1 MILSKMFCNKN
12 KKCLIN
18 SYKDSG
24 ELRYLCRMNK
34 ASIIAKSYPFAPTE
48 EQLRFCSEA
57 ANFLSRPNDEAC
69 FILKGYAGTGKTT
82 SVAALVKALPMFGL
96 KAALLAP
103 TGRAAK
109 VMSNYTQKKAL
120 TIHKKIYR
128 KKSAVSMDMV
138 FQLAPNLA
146 TNTIFI
152 VDEASMIADEWS
164 TQNGSSFLGDLLEF
178 VFQPAP
184 DGSPKNCYLFF
195 VGDTAQLP
203 PVGSV
208 DSPALNPEYL
218 SSNFHLDVTCV
229 ELTEVVRQEKKSGI
243 LANATMLRRLVNDYD
258 EEPHFPKF
266 ITKGFKDI
274 FRMTGIKFVEGLEY
288 AYGKYG
294 IENSL
299 VVCRSNKSAN
309 IYNNQ
314 IRARLLYRDEEL
326 TGGDYI
332 MVVRN
337 NYFWLPDDN
346 ETAFIANGDMARIIR
361 VRREEERYGFRFAEV
376 ALELVDFP
384 DVGAITCK
392 VLLDT
397 LQIESPNLP
406 YEASKKL
413 YEGLLLDYEHI
424 VNRKERLLAIKQD
437 PYYNALQIKFAYAVT
452 CHKAQG
458 GQWDAVFVDQ
468 GFLTEDMVDL
478 DFMRWLYTAVTRA
491 KKELF
496 LVNFSKD
503 LFAEQMEEEY

>member
-1 MILSKMFCNKN
+1 M
-12 KKCLIN
+12 
-18 SYKDSG
+18 D
-24 ELRYLCRMNK
+24 K
-34 ASIIAKSYPFAPTE
+34 ASLIAQSYPFSPTA
-48 EQLRFCSEA
+48 EQLQFCKQVA
-57 ANFLSRPNDEAC
+57 AFLSRPNEEAC
-69 FILKGYAGTGKTT
+69 FVLKGYAGTGKTT
-82 SVAALVKALPMFGL
+82 SVAALVKALPKLGL
-96 KAALLAP
+96 KSVLLAP

-128 KKSAVSMDMV
+128 KKSAVSMDLV
-138 FQLAPNLA
+138 FQIAPNLA
-146 TNTIFI
+146 QNTVFI
-152 VDEASMIADEWS
+152 VDEASMIADEWI

-178 VFQPAP
+178 VFQPAA
-184 DGSPKNCYLFF
+184 DGMPKNCFLLF

-203 PVGSV
+203 PVGSI

-218 SSNFHLDVTCV
+218 SGNFHLDVTCV

-243 LANATMLRRLVNDYD
+243 LANATMLRKLVSDYD
-258 EEPHFPKF
+258 DEPEWPKF
-266 ITKGFKDI
+266 ITKGYKDI
-274 FRMTGIKFVEGLEY
+274 FRMTGVKFVEGLEY

-294 IENSL
+294 LENAL

-309 IYNNQ
+309 LYNNQ

-326 TGGDYI
+326 SGGDYI

-376 ALELVDFP
+376 QLELVDFP

-406 YEASKKL
+406 FEANKKL
-413 YEGLLLDYEHI
+413 YEGLALDYEHI
-424 VNRKERLLAIKQD
+424 TDRKARLQAIKQD

-503 LFAEQMEEEY
+503 LFAGTVEDDD

>member
-1 MILSKMFCNKN
+1 M
-12 KKCLIN
+12 
-18 SYKDSG
+18 D
-24 ELRYLCRMNK
+24 K
-34 ASIIAKSYPFAPTE
+34 ASLIAQSYPFSPTA
-48 EQLRFCSEA
+48 EQLQFCKQVA
-57 ANFLSRPNDEAC
+57 AFLGRPNEEAC
-69 FILKGYAGTGKTT
+69 FVLKGYAGTGKTT
-82 SVAALVKALPMFGL
+82 SVAALVKALPKLGL
-96 KAALLAP
+96 KSVLLAP

-128 KKSAVSMDMV
+128 KKSAVSMDLV
-138 FQLAPNLA
+138 FQIAPNLA
-146 TNTIFI
+146 QNTVFI
-152 VDEASMIADEWS
+152 VDEASMIADEWI

-178 VFQPAP
+178 VFQPAA
-184 DGSPKNCYLFF
+184 DGMPKNCFLLF

-203 PVGSV
+203 PVGSI

-218 SSNFHLDVTCV
+218 SGNFHLDVTCV

-243 LANATMLRRLVNDYD
+243 LANATMLRKLVSDYD
-258 EEPHFPKF
+258 EEPEWPKF
-266 ITKGFKDI
+266 ITKGYKDI
-274 FRMTGIKFVEGLEY
+274 FRMTGVKFVEGLEY

-294 IENSL
+294 LENAL

-309 IYNNQ
+309 LYNNQ
-314 IRARLLYRDEEL
+314 IRSRLLYRDEEL

-346 ETAFIANGDMARIIR
+346 ETAFIANGDMAKIIR

-376 ALELVDFP
+376 QLELVDFP

-406 YEASKKL
+406 FEANKKL
-413 YEGLLLDYEHI
+413 YEGLALDYEHI
-424 VNRKERLLAIKQD
+424 TDRKARLQAIKQD

-503 LFAEQMEEEY
+503 LFAGTEEDDD